1 MISAC
6 SVFLQA
12 GNMIQWKSPSLSL
25 YIWQFLCARALLKSR
40 WVLSHRPSITML
52 RSIKPH
58 FVWESHSNGTA
69 ICGKQEL
76 RFRSYKAWLVTFQM
90 TSTFA
95 PWRCTGLQRRKQ
107 NFCTMSKYFVCVC
120 VCDFVLDLMRIYSHA
135 ISVVEFHFIS
145 TLYNQ
150 HLYPKSLRTLRS
162 WFWISS
168 FFWNRLFIHFLHCLN
183 RFPLSQLEK

>member
-120 VCDFVLDLMRIYSHA
+120 VWLCARFNAHLLTCYFRRGIPFYFNVIQPTSLSKVAKNASFMILNIVLFLKQTVH
-135 ISVVEFHFIS
+135 
-145 TLYNQ
+145 
-150 HLYPKSLRTLRS
+150 SLLA
-162 WFWISS
+162 
-168 FFWNRLFIHFLHCLN
+168 L
-183 RFPLSQLEK
+183 PE